1 MNIKVPSYEDIIV
14 CGAGKELVDFPGA
27 VLLSIDVVDCHV
39 MFAPGDVLCCFEFQ
53 LLPHSGLERMLSWLA
68 AHF

>member
-14 CGAGKELVDFPGA
+14 CGAGKELVDFQGA

-39 MFAPGDVLCCFEFQ
+39 VFAPGDVFWYFEFQ
-53 LLPHSGLERMLSWLA
+53 SFPTVVWRGCCPGW
-68 AHF
+68 